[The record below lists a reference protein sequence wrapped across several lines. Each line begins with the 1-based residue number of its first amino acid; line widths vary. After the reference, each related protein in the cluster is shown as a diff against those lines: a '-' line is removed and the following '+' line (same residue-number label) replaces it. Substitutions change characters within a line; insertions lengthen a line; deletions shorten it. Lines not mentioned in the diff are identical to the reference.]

1 MKRITIAVALLLA
14 ASSLKAGTC
23 RILSWDERSVTV
35 EFASAEPDITLL
47 EPEGRSRL
55 CRIDIPGFSTI

>member
-35 EFASAEPDITLL
+35 EFASAEPDITLSL
-47 EPEGRSRL
+47 IHISEPTR
-55 CRIDIPGFSTI
+55 PY